1 MRDVAD
7 FNSTVMLIPS
17 FQLSDCSESVTVLC
31 PVICLTYVSF
41 KYACSSKSGH
51 FCRLFSVQLVH
62 AGWLSE
68 KTILHFLQPG
78 DNTTLKTRS
87 DILVNVASFDQRIYC
102 KRVYFR
108 RHCTLQ
114 DTTRSHD
121 LIIEGFADII
131 IPDNTAGQ
139 KNQCFTESKP
149 RTTCP
154 LYGFAITT
162 NLIWGQDII
171 HNTEISILL
180 YLTTVILFC
189 IFSW

>member
-1 MRDVAD
+1 MPCDLS
-7 FNSTVMLIPS
+7 NLCL
-17 FQLSDCSESVTVLC
+17 FQVCMQFEEGTFLS
-31 PVICLTYVSF
+31 I
-41 KYACSSKSGH
+41 
-51 FCRLFSVQLVH
+51 FSVQLVH

-78 DNTTLKTRS
+78 DNTTLKNRS

-108 RHCTLQ
+108 RRCTLQ

-131 IPDNTAGQ
+131 ITDNTPGQ
-139 KNQCFTESKP
+139 KNQCFAESKP
-149 RTTCP
+149 RTKYP

-162 NLIWGQDII
+162 NLIWGHDII

-180 YLTTVILFC
+180 YLTAVILFY